1 MRWIKASELPNNG
14 VYIFRVIGNIHTAR
28 PYVVNEYSRKVCHN
42 ELLSI
47 ENAFSVRLT
56 ELEYLDESTPA
67 SIKDEAKALYPYD
80 ETREAGTSEWGID
93 QEITDMQRS
102 AHITCARM
110 YVDTIEKLTD
120 HNHKLMAENDTTSEV
135 YGETKDL
142 FEACKSANEL
152 LAGEIERLKGENEK
166 MRRVLDGIAAVA
178 GGPVMPSF
186 AVLKDFYLAAT
197 EALKTT

>member
-1 MRWIKASELPNNG
+1 MRWIKASELPNNS

-67 SIKDEAKALYPYD
+67 SIKDEAKALYPY
-80 ETREAGTSEWGID
+80 EID
-93 QEITDMQRS
+93 AEHLAYEPAELKEVNDMRDAQRL

-110 YVDTIEKLTD
+110 YT
-120 HNHKLMAENDTTSEV
+120 
-135 YGETKDL
+135 
-142 FEACKSANEL
+142 
-152 LAGEIERLKGENEK
+152 GEIERLKGENEK
-166 MRRVLDGIAAVA
+166 MRKALERADAEINSLYQENGTW
-178 GGPVMPSF
+178 GS
-186 AVLKDFYLAAT
+186 AVLQEIR
-197 EALKTT
+197 EALKITQ